1 MRGKFN
7 SIIETIGD
15 TPIVRINQ
23 LAPEGVTMWAK
34 LEAFNPLGSVKD
46 RLAMGI
52 IEAAERSGE
61 LSPGQTVVEATS
73 GNTGIGLAMV
83 CAAKGYP
90 FVSIMVET
98 FSVERRKLMRFL
110 GAKVILT
117 PKADKGMG
125 MVAKARELA
134 EANGWFMARQFEN
147 PANADTHEQTTAREI
162 MSAFDGERLDYF
174 VSGYGTGGT
183 LTGIARVLRAER
195 PDTKIITTEPDT
207 AALLADGRA
216 QDRRED
222 GSANGSHPA
231 WSPHMIQ
238 GWTPD
243 FIPLVA
249 QESVDKGFIDAVI
262 PVSAETSFATA
273 QALAMKEG
281 IFCGISC
288 GATFAAALEI
298 AKQAEPGSTILCT
311 LPDTGERYLST
322 PLFGD
327 IEPEMTSEEWEL
339 ARSTPS
345 AVLASPAG

>member
-1 MRGKFN
+1 MRGKFDN
-7 SIIETIGD
+7 IVQTVGD
-15 TPIVRINQ
+15 TPIVKINQ
-23 LAPEGVTMWAK
+23 LAPDHVTMWAK
-34 LEAFNPLGSVKD
+34 LEAFNPLSSVKD

-52 IEAAERSGE
+52 IEAAEASGE
-61 LSPGQTVVEATS
+61 LKPGQTVIEATS

-90 FVSIMVET
+90 FVSVMVET

-110 GAKVILT
+110 GAQVVLT
-117 PKADKGMG
+117 PKEAKGMG

-147 PANADTHEQTTAREI
+147 PANANVHERTTAREI
-162 MSAFDGERLDYF
+162 MAAFEGERLDYF

-183 LTGIARVLRAER
+183 ITGVARVLRAER
-195 PDTKIITTEPDT
+195 PETKIITTEPDT
-207 AALLADGRA
+207 AALLSDGRA
-216 QDRRED
+216 QERTAD
-222 GSANGSHPA
+222 GAASGSHPA

-249 QESVDKGFIDAVI
+249 QEAIDNGYIDEVV
-262 PVSAETSFATA
+262 PVSAEVSFATA
-273 QALAMKEG
+273 QALAQKEG

-288 GATFAAALEI
+288 GATFAAALEV
-298 AKQAEPGSTILCT
+298 AKRADPGSVILCT

-322 PLFGD
+322 PLFAD
-327 IEPEMTSEEWEL
+327 IEAEMTDAEWAL
-339 ARSTPS
+339 ARSTPT
-345 AVLASPAG
+345 AVLGATA